1 MKVYGGE
8 PDRLEV
14 VNGPEDGTVFPLT
27 RTPFDIGS
35 DPGCNV
41 SLRLEPELR
50 RIHARVTVVA
60 EGFVPLESLIYGQLP
75 FMEALHE
82 VDWARPNWEALG
94 WAALQILLAL
104 PFLAGVWSARRPL
117 RRI

>member
-1 MKVYGGE
+1 MPAADGE
-8 PDRLEV
+8 PRGLCGAVRRLPVE
-14 VNGPEDGTVFPLT
+14 
-27 RTPFDIGS
+27 
-35 DPGCNV
+35 
-41 SLRLEPELR
+41 SLLGFGLLLG
-50 RIHARVTVVA
+50 ALLTVVA